1 MSATCY
7 RIWHDTR
14 YRYTQPVA
22 RARHWLHLQ
31 PRPVPWQSWLDWQL
45 QIVPDAEISHG
56 TDAWGNPSCWLVMEQ
71 WHDELEVSMR
81 GLCKVQGRHWPEKER
96 IRMESMPWEKLI
108 ASLESSLEKRH
119 PQWLS
124 NSAYLYQSTHI
135 RLKHVL
141 RRFAQRFFRP
151 GQPVLQALW
160 EMNRSIYEEFQY
172 DPSATD
178 IHTSV
183 LHVLQE
189 QRGVCQ
195 DFAHLMIAALR
206 SLGIPARYM
215 SGYLCTHPPKGQ
227 ERLRGVDASHA
238 WLAAWTAEYG
248 WLELDPTNG
257 CFAGSQHVL
266 LNWGRD
272 FADVSPL
279 RGILLGGAVEK
290 LGVEVTV
297 EPVP

>member
-1 MSATCY
+1 MKSTRY
-7 RIWHDTR
+7 RIQHDTR

-31 PRPVPWQSWLDWQL
+31 PRLVDWQSWEEWHLD
-45 QIVPDAEISHG
+45 VEPEAEVSSG
-56 TDAWGNPSCWLVMEQ
+56 TDAWGNPCSWLEIEQ
-71 WHDELEVSMR
+71 WHTGLEVSMS
-81 GLCKVQGRHWPEKER
+81 GLCQVRNRDWPEQEQER
-96 IRMESMPWEKLI
+96 MASMPWEKLV
-108 ASLESSLEKRH
+108 ACLETTCPE
-119 PQWLS
+119 WLIVS
-124 NSAYLYQSTHI
+124 RYVHQSTHI

-151 GQPVLQALW
+151 GLPVVQALW
-160 EMNRSIYEEFQY
+160 EMNRSLHEEFEF
-172 DPSATD
+172 DPTATD
-178 IHTSV
+178 VHTPV
-183 LHVLQE
+183 VRVLQE

-206 SLGIPARYM
+206 SLGLPARYM
-215 SGYLCTHPPKGQ
+215 SGYLCTHPPEGE

-238 WLAAWTAEYG
+238 WVAAWTVEYG

-257 CFAGSQHVL
+257 CFAGSQHIL

-279 RGILLGGAVEK
+279 RGVLLGGHVGQLK
-290 LGVEVTV
+290 VGVTV
-297 EPVP
+297 EPLS